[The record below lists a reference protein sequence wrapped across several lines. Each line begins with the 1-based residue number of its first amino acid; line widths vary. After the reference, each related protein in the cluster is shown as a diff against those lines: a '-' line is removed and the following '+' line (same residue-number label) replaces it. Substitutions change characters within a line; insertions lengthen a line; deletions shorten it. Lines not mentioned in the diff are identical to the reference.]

1 MRPGAVPGQGSR
13 KAFTMGITPLRF
25 TGVSQFSQDF
35 QVIVDRTVQIASLP
49 AQLLM
54 NDQQRLIEQKSAMGT
69 LRSAVASLESSLDEL
84 KELGAS
90 KALSAT
96 VSSSKVRVT
105 LDTSAA
111 EPGVFTISE
120 ISSLARR
127 AVMTSVSGQA
137 SETAG
142 PVAGAGGYLQS
153 VVGGAAH
160 AITLA
165 SDQDHLA
172 GARDAINALGAGV
185 TASLVTADDGVYLSI
200 SANQT
205 GAAAIE
211 LRTVEDD
218 PGSNLLAVTQA
229 GADAVLKVNGQTV
242 TRPENYIEGA
252 VPGAALTLNAL
263 TEAGETITVDLASSR
278 APLANALKKF
288 ATVYNALNE
297 QLGTASTGALAGSSL
312 VKDLQGRMRQIG
324 GQFGEGLVRN
334 LAEIGLPF
342 DQQGVLTF
350 DELSFN
356 LLSAEKF
363 ESVFSFLGAEQGG
376 LGSLAG
382 SFREFSDPLTGFMVA
397 EIRSYDEADSRFQR
411 QIDKILERVNSTQQ
425 TLLARLQAADV
436 LLARL
441 ESQQSLLDASI
452 ESMRFSLYGRNDR

>member
-1 MRPGAVPGQGSR
+1 MPPGAVQGQGSR
-13 KAFTMGITPLRF
+13 KAITMGITPLRF

-69 LRSAVASLESSLDEL
+69 LRSTVASLAASMDEL
-84 KELGAS
+84 SALGES

-120 ISSLARR
+120 ISSLAQR
-127 AVMTSVSGQA
+127 AVMTSTSGQA
-137 SETAG
+137 TETSG
-142 PVAGAGGYLQS
+142 PVAGVDGYLQLM
-153 VVGGAAH
+153 VGGVAH
-160 AITLA
+160 EITLA
-165 SDQDHLA
+165 PDKDNLA
-172 GARDAINALGAGV
+172 GARDAINALDAGV

-200 SANQT
+200 SASQT
-205 GAAAIE
+205 GATAIE
-211 LRTVEDD
+211 LRTVQDD
-218 PGSNLLAVTQA
+218 PGSNLLGVTQA

-252 VPGAALTLNAL
+252 VPGVSLTLNSL
-263 TEAGETITVDLASSR
+263 TEAGESIPVDLASSR
-278 APLANALKKF
+278 APVANALEKF
-288 ATVYNALNE
+288 AAAYNALNE
-297 QLGTASTGALAGSSL
+297 QVAAAAAGALAGNSL
-312 VKDLQGRMRQIG
+312 VKDLQSRMRQIG
-324 GQFGEGLVRN
+324 GQFGEGLVQN
-334 LAEIGLPF
+334 LAEMGLPF

-350 DELSFN
+350 DDLSFN

-363 ESVFSFLGAEQGG
+363 ESIFGFLSPEQGG
-376 LGSLAG
+376 LGTLAG
-382 SFREFSDPLTGFMVA
+382 SFREFSDPLAGFMVA
-397 EIRSYDEADSRFQR
+397 EIRSYDEADTRLQV
-411 QIDKILERVNSTQQ
+411 QIDKIFERVNSTQQ

-436 LLARL
+436 LLAGL
-441 ESQQSLLDASI
+441 ESQQNLLDASI